1 MLPST
6 ERGKIPGMLK
16 KSWVNLLLIF
26 LPFLGGVASLILIN
40 VFRRAL
46 PPFMVTADFG
56 ILAFVF
62 GLTIRNLGFIP
73 LMLGI
78 FITGVLLILYNRA
91 LRNQEQSGMLVEDA
105 QREAEQG
112 RRRFLRRLDHE
123 IKNPLTGLRA
133 ALVNVQEAQASTD
146 RLRAVEN
153 ASHAVERLTRLLTD
167 LRKLSDLGE
176 RPIEL
181 WQVDLPDL
189 LQDVVDAAHSL
200 PAYKGRDV
208 NLLIP
213 KIPSPFPMITGDRD
227 LLVLAVY
234 NLVEN
239 ALKFTS
245 ASDSVEIRLLEDGR
259 AILIEVAD
267 SGAGI
272 PVEDVSKIFEELY
285 RGSNARSTEGSG
297 LGLALVNRIIALHGG
312 QIQVRSS
319 QEEPRGTV
327 FTVRLPVT
335 KKGFGMSQIPR

>member
-1 MLPST
+1 MFL
-6 ERGKIPGMLK
+6 
-16 KSWVNLLLIF
+16 VF
-26 LPFLGGVASLILIN
+26 LPLLAGIVEFVLIN
-40 VFRRAL
+40 IWAQAL

-56 ILAFVF
+56 IFALVF
-62 GLTIRNLGFIP
+62 GMTIRNLGIVAL
-73 LMLGI
+73 LMGM
-78 FITGVLLILYNRA
+78 FITGLLLIYYNRA
-91 LRNQEQSGMLVEDA
+91 IRRQEQTQMQVEEAKRD
-105 QREAEQG
+105 AEQG

-133 ALVNVQEAQASTD
+133 ALVNMQEVHTNAD
-146 RLRAVEN
+146 RQRAVEN
-153 ASHAVERLTRLLTD
+153 ATNAVERLTRLLTD

-181 WQVDLPDL
+181 WQVNVPDL
-189 LQDVVDAAHSL
+189 LQDVVEAAHSL
-200 PAYKGRDV
+200 PAYEGRDV

-213 KIPSPFPMITGDRD
+213 KVPSPFPAITGDRD

-239 ALKFTS
+239 ALKFTCET
-245 ASDSVEIRLLEDGR
+245 DSVEIRLLEDGR

-272 PVEDVSKIFEELY
+272 PAEDVSKIFEELY

-297 LGLALVNRIIALHGG
+297 LGLALVHRIIALHGG
-312 QIQVRSS
+312 RIDVRSS

-327 FTVRLPVT
+327 FTIRLPAT
-335 KKGFGMSQIPR
+335 KKGFALRSSN

>member
-1 MLPST
+1 ML
-6 ERGKIPGMLK
+6 R
-16 KSWVNLLLIF
+16 KSWVTFVLLF
-26 LPFLGGVASLILIN
+26 LPLLGGILAFVLVN
-40 VFRRAL
+40 LFSQAL

-56 ILAFVF
+56 FVGLVL
-62 GLTIRNLGFIP
+62 GLTIRNLGVLAL
-73 LMLGI
+73 LMGML
-78 FITGVLLILYNRA
+78 ITGVLLLLYNRSI
-91 LRNQEQSGMLVEDA
+91 RRGEQTHVLIESA
-105 QREAEQG
+105 KQEAEQG

-133 ALVNVQEAQASTD
+133 ALVNMQEAQAVTD
-146 RLRAVEN
+146 RQRAVEN

-181 WQVDLPDL
+181 WQVDVPDL

-213 KIPSPFPMITGDRD
+213 KVPSPFPMITGDRD
-227 LLVLAVY
+227 LLVLAIY

-239 ALKFTS
+239 SLKFTGGE
-245 ASDSVEIRLLEDGR
+245 DSVEIRVYEDGR
-259 AILIEVAD
+259 AIIIEVAD

-272 PVEDVSKIFEELY
+272 PAEDVSKIFEELY

-297 LGLALVNRIIALHGG
+297 LGLALVHRIIALHGG

-327 FTVRLPVT
+327 FTVRLPVNKRKIT
-335 KKGFGMSQIPR
+335 VLPSG

>member
-1 MLPST
+1 
-6 ERGKIPGMLK
+6 MLK
-16 KSWVNLLLIF
+16 RSWINLLLVF
-26 LPFLGGVASLILIN
+26 LPLIAGVIEFVLIN
-40 VFRRAL
+40 IWAQAL

-56 ILAFVF
+56 IFALVF
-62 GLTIRNLGFIP
+62 GMTIRNLGIVAL
-73 LMLGI
+73 LMGM
-78 FITGVLLILYNRA
+78 FITGLLLIYYNRA
-91 LRNQEQSGMLVEDA
+91 IRRQEQTQMQVEEAKRD
-105 QREAEQG
+105 AEQG

-133 ALVNVQEAQASTD
+133 ALVNMQEVHTNAD
-146 RLRAVEN
+146 RQRAVEN
-153 ASHAVERLTRLLTD
+153 ATNAVERLTRLLTD

-181 WQVDLPDL
+181 WQVNVPDL
-189 LQDVVDAAHSL
+189 LQDVVEAAHSL
-200 PAYKGRDV
+200 PAYEGRDV

-213 KIPSPFPMITGDRD
+213 KVPSPFPAITGDRD

-239 ALKFTS
+239 ALKFTCET
-245 ASDSVEIRLLEDGR
+245 DSVEIRLLEDGR

-272 PVEDVSKIFEELY
+272 PAEDVSKIFEELY

-297 LGLALVNRIIALHGG
+297 LGLALVHRIIALHGG
-312 QIQVRSS
+312 RIDVRSS

-327 FTVRLPVT
+327 FTIRLPAT
-335 KKGFGMSQIPR
+335 KKGFALHSSN